1 MVVLHSIE
9 ELTRVPGPVHLA
21 IGVFDGVHIDHQA
34 VIRTSMAQP
43 DGTAVVVTFDPHP
56 ARVLRPDRAPLML
69 TSTRHK
75 LAILERLGVR
85 QVLVL
90 VFDARLAATEAEE
103 FVRELESACCPLG
116 SIAVGEDWTFGYRA
130 RGSVALLR
138 SLGLTVH
145 AVAPVEVEGV
155 AARSTGVRTAL
166 EVGDFACAARLL
178 GRPPTV
184 LGRVVAGR
192 QLGRKIGFRTA
203 NLELENEQL
212 PPNGVY
218 AVRATLDQRPLA
230 GVANL
235 GLRPSVESGDLE
247 RRLEVHLFDFSEEI
261 YGRDLEVEW
270 TAFLRPEQT
279 FPSLDALT
287 AQIARD
293 AARARSL
300 LEVA

>member
-1 MVVLHSIE
+1 MDVLHSIG
-9 ELTRVPGPVHLA
+9 ELSGVPGPVHLA
-21 IGVFDGVHIDHQA
+21 IGVFDGVHIGHQA
-34 VIRTSMAQP
+34 VIRASMAQSA
-43 DGTAVVVTFDPHP
+43 GTAVVVTFDPHP

-75 LAILERLGVR
+75 LAILSRLGVP
-85 QVLVL
+85 QALVL
-90 VFDARLAATEAEE
+90 AFDAQLAGTEAEE
-103 FVRELESACCPLG
+103 FVRQLEAACRPLG

-166 EVGDFACAARLL
+166 EVGDLAGAARLL

-184 LGRVVAGR
+184 LGRVVGGR
-192 QLGRKIGFRTA
+192 QLGRRIGFRTA
-203 NLELENEQL
+203 NLDLENEQL

-235 GLRPSVESGDLE
+235 GLRPSVESGELE
-247 RRLEVHLFDFSEEI
+247 RRLEVHLFDFSEQI

-270 TAFLRPEQT
+270 TAFLRPERT
-279 FPSLDALT
+279 FPSLEALT
-287 AQIARD
+287 AQIAQD
-293 AARARSL
+293 AAEARRL
-300 LEVA
+300 LGMA